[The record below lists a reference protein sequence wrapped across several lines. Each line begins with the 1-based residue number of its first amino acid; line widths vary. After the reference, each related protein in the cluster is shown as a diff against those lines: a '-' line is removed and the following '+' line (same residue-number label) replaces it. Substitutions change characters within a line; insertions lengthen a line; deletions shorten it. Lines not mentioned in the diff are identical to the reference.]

1 MSQNTKDNL
10 GCLLHFLIILLF
22 TSVFMVCVVVIDNA
36 ERDSTKI
43 ADVISQE
50 FVGNEDLTVI
60 NVDIVESKLW
70 ANLGNR
76 GIFDSGYFKES
87 DIKGEV
93 VVEYTLSDYSK
104 LTKEVDIKDIRTIS
118 DVDSVISY
126 KDYYKGVYK
135 TNTGETRTIK
145 SKNKLQV
152 GDSLT
157 ESMVEANYNWKTVEL
172 RKQPIKVIVKVSYT
186 NSNGKVR
193 SYHSTVEN
201 YVINP

>member
-36 ERDSTKI
+36 EKDSVKI
-43 ADVISQE
+43 SKVISQE
-50 FVGNEDLTVI
+50 FVSGEDLTVTNI
-60 NVDIVESKLW
+60 EIAESKLW

-76 GIFDSGYFKES
+76 GIFDSGNFKES
-87 DIKGEV
+87 DVKGEV
-93 VVEYTLSDYSK
+93 VVEYTLSDSSK

-118 DVDSVISY
+118 DVGSVISY

-135 TNTGETRTIK
+135 TKTGETRTIK

-157 ESMVEANYNWKTVEL
+157 DDMVEADYSWKTIEP

-186 NSNGKVR
+186 NSSGKVR
-193 SYHSTVEN
+193 SYHSTIEN
-201 YVINP
+201 YIINP